1 MARLTDVLLREHRE
15 LLAMITACTRR
26 EGEVDLHAFDQY
38 RLRQLRHVAIEEKV
52 LLPALAERTPLGPAF
67 QNGLR
72 KDHETI
78 VVLCVTAPDPDFVH
92 DLQEFIAWHQRVE
105 EQPGGLFELYQRHV
119 GDDRGVDK
127 ALAQLPAIA
136 LPSFATGAG
145 VSLVVQQTLRQIRGT
160 AAFPSL

>member
-15 LLAMITACTRR
+15 LLAMIAACTPRD
-26 EGEVDLHAFDQY
+26 GEVDLQAFDRY

-52 LLPALAERTPLGPAF
+52 LLPVLAGRASLSPAF

-72 KDHETI
+72 KDHEAI

-92 DLQEFIAWHQRVE
+92 DLQEFISWHQRVE
-105 EQPGGLFELYQRHV
+105 EQPGGLFDLYDQQV

-145 VSLVVQQTLRQIRGT
+145 VSVVVQQTLRQIRGT